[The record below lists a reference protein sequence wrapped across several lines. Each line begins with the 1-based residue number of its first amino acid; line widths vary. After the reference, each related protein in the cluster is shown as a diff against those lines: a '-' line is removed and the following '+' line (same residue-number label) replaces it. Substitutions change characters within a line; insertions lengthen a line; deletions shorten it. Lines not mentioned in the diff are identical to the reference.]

1 MADKVDAA
9 KKEKGEQDNSEEKA
23 KTEMPRW
30 DLGQVN
36 LLKVLY
42 TQCKFCLQVA
52 EASLSGVRPYYGGT
66 DCWQRDPLL
75 TS

>member
-30 DLGQVN
+30 DLGHSQSAESSR
-36 LLKVLY
+36 Y
-42 TQCKFCLQVA
+42 TM
-52 EASLSGVRPYYGGT
+52 
-66 DCWQRDPLL
+66 
-75 TS
+75 